1 MAIQKIV
8 AFVAACAIG
17 AFVHA
22 QTPVRVITFPGGA
35 NLPLWVAQEK
45 GYFAREGVAVKI
57 TPTPNSVVLV
67 QSLMAG
73 EQDIALSTFD
83 NIVGYQEGQ
92 GEVALTETPDFMAF
106 MAFSRGTVR
115 LVANPDIKDIADLK
129 GKTLGVD
136 AVATGYSLVLMKLLA
151 LNGLQ
156 EGDYKLESIGG
167 TAVRARALMDN
178 KTPATILTTPLELLP
193 ESRGFKRLANVL
205 DVLGPFQT
213 IVGMARRSWASSH
226 RDAVVGF
233 TRANVAALDWLF
245 QPENRAEAAAI
256 YRQYLPDAPEQAA
269 ANAVIA
275 LTGPREGFV
284 RDGALDA
291 QGMQTV
297 LKIRS
302 EFGRPQKT
310 LTDPMRYVDDSF
322 WRAAGV
328 PR

>member
-1 MAIQKIV
+1 MTIQKIV
-8 AFVAACAIG
+8 AFVAACAM
-17 AFVHA
+17 AAYVHA

-35 NLPLWVAQEK
+35 NLPMWVAQEK
-45 GYFAREGVAVKI
+45 GFFAREGIAVKI

-67 QSLMAG
+67 QSLIKG
-73 EQDIALSTFD
+73 EQDIALSAFD
-83 NIVGYQEGQ
+83 NIVAYQEAQ
-92 GEVALTETPDFMAF
+92 GEVALPETPDFMAF

-115 LVANPDIKDIADLK
+115 LVANPEIKDIADLK

-151 LNGLQ
+151 LNGLK

-213 IVGMARRSWASSH
+213 IVGMARRSWAASN
-226 RDAVVGF
+226 RDAVVSF
-233 TRANVAALDWLF
+233 TRANLAALDWLF

-256 YRQYLPDAPEQAA
+256 YRKYLPDAPEQAA
-269 ANAVIA
+269 INAIAA

-284 RDGALDA
+284 RDGALD
-291 QGMQTV
+291 QQSMQTV

-310 LTDPMRYVDDSF
+310 LTDPMRYVDDTY
-322 WRAAGV
+322 WRAASL

>member
-8 AFVAACAIG
+8 AFVAACAMS
-17 AFVHA
+17 AYVHA

-35 NLPLWVAQEK
+35 NLPMWVAQEK
-45 GYFAREGVAVKI
+45 GLFAREGIAVKI

-73 EQDIALSTFD
+73 DQDIALSAFD
-83 NIVGYQEGQ
+83 NIVAYQEGQ
-92 GEVALTETPDFMAF
+92 GEVALSETPDFMAF

-115 LVANPDIKDIADLK
+115 LVANPEIKDIADLK

-151 LNGLQ
+151 LNGVK

-167 TAVRARALMDN
+167 TAVRARALMEN

-213 IVGMARRSWASSH
+213 IVGMARRSWAASH

-256 YRQYLPDAPEQAA
+256 YRKYLPDAPEQAA
-269 ANAVIA
+269 VNAVAA

-284 RDGALDA
+284 RDGALDP

-297 LKIRS
+297 LTIRS

-310 LTDPMRYVDDSF
+310 LTDPMRYVDDSY
-322 WRAAGV
+322 WRAAGA